1 MIYHSKYQSCVHPK
15 HEPQAALST
24 VETVQMQPKCLFSL
38 FALGIILTH
47 PLPLLPQH
55 RLNLFLAFV
64 AGAEAVQGREAA
76 LQRRS
81 RDAEGAAAPQYRA
94 ILRLLG
100 VTAERE
106 EVHRSGHGA
115 HDLRDA
121 ENVGFTFNSGSL
133 LTFKTWPLDTLLAFH
148 FNHTEWCNYSKSS
161 VREMESKPHSQSLFL
176 HVVIVRY
183 S

>member
-1 MIYHSKYQSCVHPK
+1 MFTPNTSHRQRSARLKLSKCS
-15 HEPQAALST
+15 
-24 VETVQMQPKCLFSL
+24 PKCLL
-38 FALGIILTH
+38 PPQFALGIILTH
-47 PLPLLPQH
+47 PLLLLPQH
-55 RLNLFLAFV
+55 PLNLFLAFV

-81 RDAEGAAAPQYRA
+81 RNAEGAATPQYRA

-133 LTFKTWPLDTLLAFH
+133 LTIKTWPLDTLLAFH
-148 FNHTEWCNYSKSS
+148 FYHSEWCSYSRSS
-161 VREMESKPHSQSLFL
+161 ERDGIQTTQPELIF
-176 HVVIVRY
+176 HVVIIRY